1 MILDFGKNLI
11 FSSSYFLE
19 VATKCD
25 FCGKEEYLP
34 FECRYCGGKFCAEHR
49 LPEAHN
55 CEGIKDGDYWN
66 VPVKVKKK
74 PKIPK
79 VKIPVREEK
88 PIKPVKPKIKLNS
101 IAAYGYNNI
110 FLGII
115 TLMFFIGIIFRFQA
129 FYLFALFPDKFLM
142 MPWQLITSIFFHM
155 DFGHYLV
162 NAIVLLFFGG
172 ELERR
177 VGGKNYVKIFL
188 LSGLAGNI
196 GYLAF
201 AALTGSHSGALG
213 ASGAIYG
220 VMGTLAIIA
229 PEIRVLF
236 FFFIPMSIRMALLIF
251 AAYDLFMLP
260 LSNVTGVAHAAHLAG
275 LVIGLYYGEK
285 LKILRKR
292 WPY

>member
-1 MILDFGKNLI
+1 VG
-11 FSSSYFLE
+11 S
-19 VATKCD
+19 KCD

-34 FECRYCGGKFCAEHR
+34 FECRYCGGKFCVEHR
-49 LPEAHN
+49 LPEAHR
-55 CEGIKDGDYWN
+55 CEFSPGDEYWN
-66 VPVKVKKK
+66 VPVKVKRK
-74 PKIPK
+74 PKIT
-79 VKIPVREEK
+79 IPVDRASGK
-88 PIKPVKPKIKLNS
+88 RVKVS
-101 IAAYGYNNI
+101 TIAAYGYNNI

-115 TLMFFIGIIFRFQA
+115 TVMFFIGVIFRQS
-129 FYLFALFPDKFLM
+129 FYIFALFPQTFLS
-142 MPWQLITSIFFHM
+142 MPWQLITSMFFHV

-177 VGGKNYVKIFL
+177 VGGNNYLKIFL

-201 AALTGSHSGALG
+201 ALFTGSSAGALG

-236 FFFIPMSIRMALLIF
+236 FFILPMSIRVALVIF
-251 AAYDLFMLP
+251 VAYNLLMLP
-260 LSNVTGVAHAAHLAG
+260 LSSVTGVAYVAHLSG
-275 LVIGLYYGEK
+275 LAVGLYYGKK
-285 LKILRKR
+285 LKVLRKR
-292 WPY
+292 WPW